1 MDLFNISI
9 YDLQKIF
16 NFCDFKSQLYLSSCC
31 KLFNNNLLITDLYNI
46 NDNVRSS
53 LSDKILKQSKY
64 KHLTELYAFGNK
76 KIKDVSQMASTLKI
90 LDAGGNC
97 GIDQNGIKN
106 LHLTELYASGNKKI
120 KDVSHMRST
129 LKKLNASGNC
139 GIDQNGI
146 KKLHLTELDASGNKK
161 IKDIS
166 QMASTLKILYAN
178 YNCGIDQNGIK
189 DLHLTELYAIN
200 NEKIKDVLS
209 FNLET

>member
-1 MDLFNISI
+1 MDILNISI

-97 GIDQNGIKN
+97 GIDQNNIKN
-106 LHLTELYASGNKKI
+106 LHLTKLDVSYNEKI
-120 KDVSHMRST
+120 KDVSQMASI
-129 LKKLNASGNC
+129 LKILDAYGNC
-139 GIDQNGI
+139 GIDQN
-146 KKLHLTELDASGNKK
+146 S
-161 IKDIS
+161 
-166 QMASTLKILYAN
+166 
-178 YNCGIDQNGIK
+178 IK
-189 DLHLTELYAIN
+189 DLHLIELNVSYN
-200 NEKIKDVLS
+200 
-209 FNLET
+209 